1 MSTAVPPSG
10 AGESADA
17 VEVAVGGA
25 EWEGIPGIPDM
36 PGVMPDWKLIEGPLL
51 VGGADVGLEQAAVS
65 RTPTAASGS
74 ITFTTYR

>member
-1 MSTAVPPSG
+1 V

-17 VEVAVGGA
+17 VEAAAGGA
-25 EWEGIPGIPDM
+25 ELEGIPGTPDM
-36 PGVMPDWKLIEGPLL
+36 PGVMPDWKLIEGLLL
-51 VGGADVGLEQAAVS
+51 VEGADGGLEQAAVN